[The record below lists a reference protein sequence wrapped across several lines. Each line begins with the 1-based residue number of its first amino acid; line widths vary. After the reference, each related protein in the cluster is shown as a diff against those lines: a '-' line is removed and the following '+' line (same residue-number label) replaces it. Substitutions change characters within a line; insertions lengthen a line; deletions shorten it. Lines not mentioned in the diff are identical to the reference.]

1 MGLLDKLFPKR
12 EKDFITDDE
21 REIREYEENEY
32 RAESGVADNC
42 HAEFIVT
49 SAAPVTTSGGVVVRG
64 SVTEGTFKTGD
75 DIILNLRNGQTL
87 TNKINGISVYSR
99 LCDTATEG
107 QTAEF
112 LIGALDVKMIKRN
125 DIIKKMIKE

>member
-1 MGLLDKLFPKR
+1 MFPKR